1 MTRIKRIIFPYFIG
15 FITKNME
22 NYVANEL
29 GKIKKILIHS
39 PDDGIGKII
48 PSKFKEWLYD
58 DTVHLQKMREEYNE
72 YLQLLLYF
80 IDPPKAKVV
89 QEHLKKHTSG
99 DQYDVFKPDHPQY
112 FNSDKVID
120 VQKALSD
127 ILIKELVKIRLISAI
142 CAIEGCNLAIQQELE
157 ALSPTRL
164 ANALITGILSDGEK
178 ERFIFPP
185 VPNLV
190 FTRDIGITVKDHVL
204 LSKSATQARKRDS
217 LIAKYIYYY
226 HPLLFG
232 NTPEKIIE
240 ITEDS
245 DFFLEDAAVQK
256 EKVISIEGG
265 DVMMIAPRHL
275 IVGCSERT
283 TQSAADAII
292 HKLFSLPDLKIE
304 KISVVQIPAV
314 RAQMHIDTIF
324 TQIKR
329 NAWVMYGGYSQVV
342 EQQKQAQKR
351 DYTTIFKGKSKQ
363 NGNDQLRV
371 FQFYKPKSAKYIK
384 GQDYFY
390 KEFQSLEDLLI
401 NVSTEDFGM
410 AESSVKI
417 IYSANKEFPYDQREQ
432 WTDSCNLLSL
442 QEGLVIGYDRNDKT
456 IAAFADKK
464 EGLGFTIIHAQDLIP
479 QLQNGTVNI
488 QELTDTLILLSSSE
502 LSRARGGS
510 HCMSNALFRAEI

>member
-1 MTRIKRIIFPYFIG
+1 
-15 FITKNME
+15 ME

-39 PDDGIGKII
+39 QDDGIGKII

-58 DTVHLQKMREEYNE
+58 DTVHLQKMRAEYNE
-72 YLQLLLYF
+72 YIQLLLYF
-80 IDPPKAKVV
+80 IDPDKAEYV
-89 QEHLKKHTSG
+89 QKHLATHQGEK
-99 DQYDVFKPDHPQY
+99 QFEVFKPDHANY

-127 ILIKELVKIRLISAI
+127 ILEQELVKIRLVSAI
-142 CAIEGCNLAIQQELE
+142 CAIESCHQQIQQQLE
-157 ALSPTRL
+157 KLKPIQL
-164 ANALITGILSDGEK
+164 ANALITGILPNSEGEK
-178 ERFIFPP
+178 FIFPP

-190 FTRDIGITVKDHVL
+190 FTRDIGITIKDHVL

-217 LIAKYIYYY
+217 LIAKYIYFY
-226 HPLLFG
+226 HSSLFA
-232 NTPEKIIE
+232 NTPENIIE
-240 ITEDS
+240 ISEED
-245 DFFLEDAAVQK
+245 DFFLEDESIQK
-256 EKVISIEGG
+256 EKMISIEGG

-292 HKLFSLPDLKIE
+292 HKLFSLPTLKIE

-351 DYTTIFKGKSKQ
+351 DYTTIFKGKSNQ
-363 NGNDQLRV
+363 NGNDRLRV
-371 FQFYKPKSAKYIK
+371 FQFYKPKSAKYIQ

-390 KEFQSLEDLLI
+390 KEFPSLEDLLV

-432 WTDSCNLLSL
+432 WTDSCNLLAL

-479 QLQNGTVNI
+479 KLQDGTVNI
-488 QELTDTLILLSSSE
+488 QDLTDTLILLSSSE

-510 HCMSNALFRAEI
+510 HCMSNALFRAELKNDEL